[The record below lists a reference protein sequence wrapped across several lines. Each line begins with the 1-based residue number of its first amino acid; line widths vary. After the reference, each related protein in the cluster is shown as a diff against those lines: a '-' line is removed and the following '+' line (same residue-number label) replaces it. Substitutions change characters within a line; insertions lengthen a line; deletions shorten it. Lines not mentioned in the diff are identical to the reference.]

1 MANPSSLH
9 DASSQSRHG
18 PPDLH
23 RPRDDADPARRGPR
37 SSRTR
42 CSGPGWAPSGARGQP
57 PPPALPKL
65 PDAVLISHLHRDH
78 LDIPSLRRVPSKT
91 PIVVPRGAAR
101 LVEKAGPHPI
111 VELGRGETV
120 SVGEVEVTAVP
131 AEHGGRR
138 GRWGSEIEPLG
149 YVIRNEG
156 RSVYFAGDTDLFD
169 EMSEV
174 GPVDVALL
182 PVWGWGP
189 SVGEGHLDP
198 ETAARAL
205 TLVRPAAGR
214 PDPLGDLLSRR
225 RQAVAAGAAGGAAAR
240 VRPAC
245 PGAGARGRGE
255 GSAARLRDVVGGLMR
270 GLTPH
275 QARNRNGGAGPPPLA
290 ADRAG
295 LLGGRRPS
303 AQHRRPQLR
312 RRAGHHRADRDPPR
326 AAVAAA

>member
-1 MANPSSLH
+1 MDRLTYIGHATTLIRLEGTSVLTDPMLR
-9 DASSQSRHG
+9 AGLG
-18 PPDLH
+18 PL
-23 RPRDDADPARRGPR
+23 RRQGP
-37 SSRTR
+37 
-42 CSGPGWAPSGARGQP
+42 P

-65 PDAVLISHLHRDH
+65 SDAVLISHLHRDH

-120 SVGEVEVTAVP
+120 SVGEVELTAVP

-138 GRWGSEIEPLG
+138 GRWGNEIEPVG
-149 YVIRNEG
+149 YVIRNEE

-189 SVGEGHLDP
+189 SIGDGHLDP

-205 TLVRPAAGR
+205 TLLRPRLAVPIHWGTFYPAGVKRWR
-214 PDPLGDLLSRR
+214 PEPLVEPP
-225 RQAVAAGAAGGAAAR
+225 Q
-240 VRPAC
+240 
-245 PGAGARGRGE
+245 E
-255 GSAARLRDVVGGLMR
+255 FARL
-270 GLTPH
+270 
-275 QARNRNGGAGPPPLA
+275 ARELA
-290 ADRAG
+290 PGVEVRVLQPG
-295 LLGGRRPS
+295 SETSLES
-303 AQHRRPQLR
+303 
-312 RRAGHHRADRDPPR
+312 
-326 AAVAAA
+326 